1 MLTLAFFFCNEFLV
15 SSFGKGKSKYPSQCS
30 LHLFPSFMRT
40 YCVSQNEVP
49 CFNLCGRVEA
59 MLCHVV
65 WDEMS
70 DRIDSHSQTPRIR
83 QCSYSLCISS
93 PRNPLSTRQK
103 DYVRINALRTSSPRT
118 VWALCRCYWGG
129 PQKVLNKDCWLER
142 CGHIRHAIYTLIM
155 HPFGKIERK
164 NPV

>member
-30 LHLFPSFMRT
+30 LHLFPSFMST

-83 QCSYSLCISS
+83 QCSCSLCISS
-93 PRNPLSTRQK
+93 PRKSTLHKAKGLCTHQRPQ
-103 DYVRINALRTSSPRT
+103 DIISPYCVSALPMLLRRPSESP
-118 VWALCRCYWGG
+118 
-129 PQKVLNKDCWLER
+129 
-142 CGHIRHAIYTLIM
+142 
-155 HPFGKIERK
+155 
-164 NPV
+164 